1 MAGRAKKSPG
11 CLRKRRR
18 RFVNCTAAPSP
29 NCEAVLCQNE
39 AMKSKRQKLE
49 NLLAEYADALLAG
62 KALNKEQFLSNYDG
76 DREELAELLAI
87 IEALD
92 RVRPRP
98 RKEFVERM
106 KELIK
111 QHRTH

>member
-1 MAGRAKKSPG
+1 
-11 CLRKRRR
+11 
-18 RFVNCTAAPSP
+18 
-29 NCEAVLCQNE
+29 
-39 AMKSKRQKLE
+39 MKPKTKKLE

-62 KALNKEQFLSNYDG
+62 KALDKEQLLSNYAG

-106 KELIK
+106 KKLIK
-111 QHRTH
+111 QHRTR